1 MEEILSPE
9 ENNRLVN
16 VDNIVGLSTVI
27 DDQNARRNAAGAGR
41 GNGQAELQQ
50 RRRDAAAAEAAAAAE
65 EERKKAAAAAAAK
78 PVKVAAQKPVGKARP
93 NPLFEYPDYTYGL
106 SFHVIPLKK
115 HNELVTTP
123 GYVYKNDDKTILIA
137 SAGRRDNTNFQRHP
151 KFNED
156 FFFENLKF
164 TTIIGM
170 NSRSKN
176 TNAIELNFTLIE
188 PYGFT
193 FINRLLKVAEEF
205 KTKSWMQIPFLL
217 QIDFLGN
224 SEEGKLMHPI
234 PNQTKYIPVKL
245 IGCKAK
251 VTNKGAEYQ
260 IQCIPFSHQAF
271 SETTAST
278 PAFFEVQATQVKDF
292 FSSGGSAGEAD
303 AISKVRSGGKERQEQ
318 LAKEIDNEK
327 KKDPKSAR
335 LSELEKESKNLS
347 QDVSNTSYV
356 VGSYTAA
363 MNSYQKQLKEN
374 NHVMQADSYAFV
386 FDPEIADSK
395 IVVPK
400 KSDAKRTPMNKPDSP
415 SGIAAIRA
423 QAGLSTAGVDTSTE
437 TFTINA
443 GTNVIEVINQVM
455 RNTDYIRN
463 QFTDPAIETPKDE
476 KKPIDWYRIVPV
488 IEVGEFDDKRDM
500 YSKKITYYIK
510 KYSYYNTK
518 FRDAPKVQPSYNC
531 KEYHYMYTGKNES
544 IIDFNID
551 FDTMFFTAITADRS
565 KVQKTSVQQ
574 KTTEDQKDDSTAKPD
589 PVNVQNTVVHPV
601 SGQADMVNPAS
612 VDSKAVLVND
622 FSKSI
627 MSSSRGDM
635 INVKLKIIGDP
646 EMIKQDDIFYNPAN
660 NPAQGTNEII
670 DTKSNSIIY
679 DAGEVFALLTF
690 RTPVDWDPASGLMQ
704 FDEAE
709 YSVFSGVYKI
719 IQVENEFSRG
729 QFTQTLD
736 LIRLFDQPAWD
747 TLEGS
752 GIKKSNQRTK
762 DAKTVAEATS
772 PEPTEETNPQS
783 DDATGVDE
791 AVARERATNEVEAAE
806 AEYRNPA
813 ANRSAE
819 AATDISYDVAEQ
831 QKLLRQQ
838 LLAAPTVEYGNVL
851 DLGLSG
857 E

>member
-1 MEEILSPE
+1 MAAEDFTFGNPLGAGTEEILSDAE
-9 ENNRLVN
+9 ASALKNQQAIDEGNQQEITRLLNR
-16 VDNIVGLSTVI
+16 S
-27 DDQNARRNAAGAGR
+27 R
-41 GNGQAELQQ
+41 
-50 RRRDAAAAEAAAAAE
+50 AAEAEATANE
-65 EERKKAAAAAAAK
+65 DRQKAAAT
-78 PVKVAAQKPVGKARP
+78 PVVVQAETPTGKARP

-123 GYVYKNDDKTILIA
+123 GYLYKNDDQTILIA

-151 KFNED
+151 RFNED

-164 TTIIGM
+164 TTIVGM

-224 SEEGKLMHPI
+224 TEEGMLMHPI

-245 IGCKAK
+245 VGCKAK

-271 SETTAST
+271 SETAAST
-278 PAFFEVQATQVKDF
+278 PAFFEVQATAVKDF
-292 FSSGGSAGEAD
+292 FSSVGSAGEAD
-303 AISKVRSGGKERQEQ
+303 AISRVRSGGKERQEQ
-318 LAKEIDNEK
+318 LAKELDDEK
-327 KKDPKSAR
+327 KKDPKSTR
-335 LSELEKESKNLS
+335 ISELEKESKNLS

-374 NHVMQADSYAFV
+374 NHVLQADSYAFV

-400 KSDAKRTPMNKPDSP
+400 KSDAKRTPMNKPDTA

-423 QAGLSTAGVDTSTE
+423 QAGLGTAGVDTSIE

-443 GTNVIEVINQVM
+443 GTNIIEVINQVM
-455 RNTDYIRN
+455 RNTDYIRD
-463 QFTDPAIETPKDE
+463 QFVDPAIETPRDE
-476 KKPIDWYRIVPV
+476 KKPINWYRIVPV
-488 IEVGEFDDKRDM
+488 IEVGEFDAKRDT

-510 KYSYYNTK
+510 SYSYYNTK
-518 FRDAPKVQPSYNC
+518 FRDAPKIQPSYNC
-531 KEYHYMYTGKNES
+531 KEYHFIYTGKNES

-551 FDTMFFTAITADRS
+551 FDVMFYTAITADRS
-565 KVQKTSVQQ
+565 KVQKTSVQPRPPQ
-574 KTTEDQKDDSTAKPD
+574 DQKDDSTVKAE

-646 EMIKQDDIFYNPAN
+646 ELIKQDDIFYNPAN
-660 NPAQGTNEII
+660 NPSQGKNQII

-690 RTPVDWDPASGLMQ
+690 RTPVDWDPATGKME
-704 FDEAE
+704 FEKAE
-709 YSVFSGVYKI
+709 YSVFSGVYKV

-752 GIKKSNQRTK
+752 GIAPSGQRTQ
-762 DAKTVAEATS
+762 DPKTVAEAKS
-772 PEPTEETNPQS
+772 PAPTEETNPQF
-783 DDATGVDE
+783 DDASGVDA
-791 AVARERATNEVEAAE
+791 AVARQQVNDEVEAAE
-806 AEYRNPA
+806 AEYRVPTA
-813 ANRSAE
+813 SRSAE
-819 AATDISYDVAEQ
+819 PDADTSYDVAEQ

-851 DLGLSG
+851 DLGLGG